1 MVIFIFIL
9 FCIYEMRHKWRHK
22 SNPWSKVEGH
32 PRSKFEGHR
41 EWKREACECWE
52 PRRCDMKKLHNGEY
66 CKTTGTYAI
75 NPQPNLPALSLPAP
89 PILLVDNAE
98 TPNIDARRRPP
109 HPHDA
114 YHHYHH
120 PVGRRSP
127 SCFTMVSHW
136 SSSRAAEEVPTPGD
150 VGWYHD
156 HDDWCARPWWSRQKI
171 KWGKCSTKN
180 YETNLIRKEKV
191 NDGGKSRCA
200 TRDTKILSRGR
211 LGWW

>member
-32 PRSKFEGHR
+32 PRSKFEGHS

-75 NPQPNLPALSLPAP
+75 DPQPNLRALSLPP
-89 PILLVDNAE
+89 GH
-98 TPNIDARRRPP
+98 PNLARRQRRNTQHRRPP
-109 HPHDA
+109 PPA
-114 YHHYHH
+114 
-120 PVGRRSP
+120 PPARRISSLSP
-127 SCFTMVSHW
+127 SSR
-136 SSSRAAEEVPTPGD
+136 SSVPFLLHHGLSLIIVARCRSGANTRRC
-150 VGWYHD
+150 WFD
-156 HDDWCARPWWSRQKI
+156 HDDWCARPWWSRQI